1 MRRRVWRARASPR
14 AVRLMLMRKL
24 YHSHSPNAHALRAG
38 LRQAHGNVEAHS
50 RAFAQR
56 SKRVANCLRSVS
68 VWPISIRCSI
78 SSTRLRASRHFVRPR
93 LVRARVIRGA
103 PVRVPRLTSSLSVRF
118 ATISLAD
125 CGVTKQRRAIAAFV
139 DSEWS
144 ASSSASSIA
153 YWETLKPIGR
163 SASSIAARKAA
174 WTRLT
179 R

>member
-1 MRRRVWRARASPR
+1 
-14 AVRLMLMRKL
+14 MRKL

-103 PVRVPRLTSSLSVRF
+103 PVRVPRLTSSHSVRF